1 MYVFS
6 KLLGKLFKLNTGQ
19 NNIRSQVLLFFFFSN
34 LCGYIHITA
43 EILLHVTVAEKRLK
57 KWAIFRKQLCC
68 RLKWSP
74 LETIWSCTPIRL
86 FPENWLESIF
96 EVWTKVPTSYKHICF
111 LLLCMNL
118 ILLGAEVFKIEQW
131 YCVLC
136 VKMPYL
142 TLLSNNSRET
152 LESSVVIS
160 KTWKWQ
166 FVNCSVTSVISI
178 SCTPDVNLKMMVHV

>member
-1 MYVFS
+1 MS
-6 KLLGKLFKLNTGQ
+6 LLLKSGWKSGPYSE
-19 NNIRSQVLLFFFFSN
+19 NNCAVGSNGHHLRQSGLILQSGFF
-34 LCGYIHITA
+34 LRI
-43 EILLHVTVAEKRLK
+43 E
-57 KWAIFRKQLCC
+57 
-68 RLKWSP
+68 
-74 LETIWSCTPIRL
+74 
-86 FPENWLESIF
+86 LESIF